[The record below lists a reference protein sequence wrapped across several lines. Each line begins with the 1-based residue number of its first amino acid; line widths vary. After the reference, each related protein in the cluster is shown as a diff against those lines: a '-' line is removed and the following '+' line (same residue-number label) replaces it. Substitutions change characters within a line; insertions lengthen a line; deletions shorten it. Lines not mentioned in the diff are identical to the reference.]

1 MARLAG
7 FDYFPVQ
14 FTKEAAL
21 HDPAEPQALKSHL
34 AQGGV
39 TDLLVISHGWNN
51 DMQEARALYQAF
63 LANLKSLLDA
73 GTVPGAGGRR
83 FAVLGV
89 LWPSKKFADAE
100 LIPGGAAGASLFET
114 AALRDKIESL
124 RGAFDARDA
133 DRLLDELKALVP
145 KLEDS
150 GAARDAFV
158 DKLRALVPKAAADAE
173 DASEAFFARPAGEV
187 FDAMAKPVSF
197 TQPTPAPGAGGAA
210 GIGVGVGTGI
220 GAGGAAGLGEFFSGI
235 GSAARNLLNYTTY
248 YQMKARAGLVGGRG
262 VNPLLREIRA
272 AHPGLRIHL
281 VGHSFGGRVVAATA
295 AGENDATLL
304 PVQSLALLQAA
315 FSHYGFARNWDGKD
329 HDGFFR
335 RVVSRGAVAGPIV
348 ITCTPNDK
356 AVGVAYPLA
365 TLIGG
370 SDQLAAGL
378 GDKDSKYGGIGRNGA
393 QKTPEAVDLKMQDVG
408 GAYALAAGKLHNLN
422 ADAFVKDHGDV
433 ANRQVVYAVLSAMT
447 AA

>member
-1 MARLAG
+1 MAQLSG

-14 FTKEAAL
+14 FTKDAAL
-21 HDPAEPQALKSHL
+21 HDAAETQALKGHL

-51 DMQEARALYQAF
+51 DMQEARELYAAL
-63 LANLKSLLDA
+63 LANVKSLLDE
-73 GTVPGAGGRR
+73 GRVPGAAGRR

-100 LIPGGAAGASLFET
+100 LIPSGAAGAASLLEI
-114 AALRDKIESL
+114 AALREKIESL
-124 RGAFDARDA
+124 RGAFDAADA
-133 DRLLDELKALVP
+133 DRLLDELKALLP

-158 DKLRALVPKAAADAE
+158 EKVRALVPTQAAEAE
-173 DASEAFFARPAGEV
+173 DASAEFFSRPAGEV

-197 TQPTPAPGAGGAA
+197 TKPAPALDAGGAA
-210 GIGVGVGTGI
+210 GIGI
-220 GAGGAAGLGEFFSGI
+220 GGDAGGAAGLGEFFSGI

-262 VNPLLREIRA
+262 VNPLLREIAA

-281 VGHSFGGRVVAATA
+281 VGHSFGGRLVSAVAAGDSA
-295 AGENDATLL
+295 ATLL
-304 PVQSLALLQAA
+304 KVQSMALLQAA
-315 FSHYGFARNWDGKD
+315 FSHYGFAQNWDGKN

-335 RVVSRGAVAGPIV
+335 RVVTSHAVAGPVV

-365 TLIGG
+365 TLVGG
-370 SDQLAAGL
+370 ADQLAAGL

-393 QKTPEAVDLKMQDVG
+393 QKTPEAVDLTMQDVG
-408 GAYALAAGKLHNLN
+408 GAYALEAGRLHNLR
-422 ADAFVKDHGDV
+422 ADAFIKDHGDV
-433 ANRQVVYAVLSAMT
+433 HNRQVAYAVLSAI
-447 AA
+447 AG